1 MIAAEN
7 ERSGSHAEEDE
18 NYFVSMTDMMVG
30 ILFIFIIMLMVFAL
44 NFQKQTDQ
52 TETLSQDR
60 IEQLQRANQLAE
72 QIAELRAQIESE
84 ITEMNKA
91 DQARAE
97 MLEAIKGRL
106 DKLGLKVTIDADT
119 GVLRLTEDAVR
130 FASSSAELDG
140 TAASNVEKVAQVLTE
155 VLPRYSACPSGV
167 TCEHSTGYVLET
179 VFIEGHTDSL
189 GSDDTNWRLSTE
201 RAVNTYRHIV
211 DNYPQLRALRNS
223 SGSEVLS
230 VSGYAYTR
238 PVVEGV
244 DARTRQMN
252 RRIDLRFVMEADR
265 RQRLDEVL
273 RLLDQMENKVN
284 DLETP
289 TRSTALSGGLAP

>member
-1 MIAAEN
+1 MIATEN
-7 ERSGSHAEEDE
+7 EPSGSHTEDDE

-52 TETLSQDR
+52 TEALSKDQ
-60 IEQLQRANQLAE
+60 IEQLQRANELAQ
-72 QIAELRAQIESE
+72 QIAELRVKIESE
-84 ITEMNKA
+84 ITELNKA

-97 MLEAIKGRL
+97 MLAAIKDRL
-106 DKLGLKVTIDADT
+106 DQVGLKVTIDADT

-130 FASSSAELDG
+130 FASNSAALDT
-140 TAASNVEKVAQVLTE
+140 TAARNVEKVAQVLTE
-155 VLPRYSACPSGV
+155 VLPRYSACLPGSA
-167 TCEHSTGYVLET
+167 CQHSTGYVLET
-179 VFIEGHTDSL
+179 VFIEGHTDSQ

-211 DNYPQLRALRNS
+211 DNYPGLRGLRNS

-238 PVVEGV
+238 PVIVAV
-244 DARTRQMN
+244 DERTRQMN

-273 RLLDQMENKVN
+273 MLLDQMEQKVT
-284 DLETP
+284 DLQTP
-289 TRSTALSGGLAP
+289 TRSTPISGLAP

>member
-1 MIAAEN
+1 MIATEN
-7 ERSGSHAEEDE
+7 EQSARHAEEDE

-60 IEQLQRANQLAE
+60 IDQLQRANQLAE
-72 QIAELRAQIESE
+72 QIAELRVKIESE
-84 ITEMNKA
+84 ITELNKA

-97 MLEAIKGRL
+97 MLKTIKDRL
-106 DKLGLKVTIDADT
+106 DKVGLKVTIDADT

-130 FASSSAELDG
+130 FASNSADLDV
-140 TAASNVEKVAQVLTE
+140 TAARNVEKVAEVLTD
-155 VLPRYSACPSGV
+155 VLPAYSACAIGA

-179 VFIEGHTDSL
+179 VFIEGHTDSQ

-211 DNYPQLRALRNS
+211 DNYPGLRRLRNS

-244 DARTRQMN
+244 DDRTRQMN

-265 RQRLDEVL
+265 RQRLNEVL
-273 RLLDQMENKVN
+273 KLLDQMEDKVN
-284 DLETP
+284 DLQTP
-289 TRSTALSGGLAP
+289 TRSAVGSEIAP